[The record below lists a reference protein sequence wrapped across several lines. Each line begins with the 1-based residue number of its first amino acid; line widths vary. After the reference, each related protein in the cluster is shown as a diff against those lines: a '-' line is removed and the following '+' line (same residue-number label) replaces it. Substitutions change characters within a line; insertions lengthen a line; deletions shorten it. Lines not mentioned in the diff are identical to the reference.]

1 MKTQS
6 EQPRKYTGVMQY
18 FHNFEHDPEGL
29 NHCHSIGEYPYTI
42 EHKDG
47 KHIISAPIARGHGRG
62 CKPQW
67 FRFTERT
74 NGGYD
79 MASGKRIDKPP
90 LPRRARSRVSRRKPP
105 RITPK
110 TPRLRR

>member
-6 EQPRKYTGVMQY
+6 KGQRKYTGVMQY

-29 NHCHSIGEYPYTI
+29 NHCHSSGDYPYTI
-42 EHKDG
+42 KHENG
-47 KHIISAPIARGHGRG
+47 KHIISHSVVRGHGRG

-67 FRFTERT
+67 FEFTVRL
-74 NGGYD
+74 GDGYD
-79 MASGKRIDKPP
+79 MTSARRIDVPPRKRITRK
-90 LPRRARSRVSRRKPP
+90 VIRRKPI

-110 TPRLRR
+110 RPRLRR